1 MALCGVYP
9 LKEAAGCV
17 DGIAHSFFNYVS
29 PADYHTVDWF
39 EWCAPRV
46 WSPTCFRNAFQYGP
60 VSYPR
65 LTQCTHTPH
74 AIRALSSHWR
84 VPTVQVS
91 MFNMSKDDYP

>member
-74 AIRALSSHWR
+74 CIRADFFSLARAHCAGLH
-84 VPTVQVS
+84 VQHEQG
-91 MFNMSKDDYP
+91 